1 MEESAMGESMKRGSG
16 HWLRRSP
23 AEWFSSLPTLLV
35 LLLALFLSSG
45 EIIHSQLL
53 KIGENTWESYFLLR
67 GAGLMEEPTC
77 NPDPDISRLTR
88 ETLQRRQAEAAN
100 DPLAG
105 VLGTPSVNEDA
116 IRQSLQ
122 RSRENCRGKWDRYQ
136 TIQERVTPSVV
147 MFRNVEG
154 GVAWVVS
161 SLGDYKRLLLCLLLM
176 ICATRTTLGRH
187 HIALR
192 PQRTVKDHIV
202 STSAQLAANALLLLS
217 ATVYRVEEA
226 AAMESGVRVGH
237 FYLHQFWIAGF
248 TVLTAASLYQL
259 IRFPKGLESGGSW
272 GKALLTIPLYTF
284 MCLSAS
290 SQFISQGYYH
300 GIAVYLGIMM
310 EMSTMFLNLALYI
323 WIGMML
329 RQTRLTHLVF
339 DVLRPWRMSPELM
352 AFVVLAVTAVP
363 TAYTGASG
371 IFVIAAGATVYNEM
385 IRAGAR
391 KQLALAT
398 TAMSGSMGVVLRPC
412 LLVVI
417 IAALNKNVTTTELFS
432 SGLKVFMLSLLLFF
446 IYSQF
451 ARTSPARI
459 APFSEAVPASL
470 KRLVPLL
477 PYAIVVGAVL
487 VLFSD
492 VLDRQLDEFSAPII
506 LPVMLLAVLFYEKL
520 SHHLLHLFALFLVPM
535 IALSFNDLWQG
546 YQALQSGELPTGWTH
561 ITLQNHLW
569 GLLSRNLFLAGFL
582 LVHYLIAPRMAK
594 SEATDPHYAPEE
606 GVSEKLE
613 GSLRFATNDT
623 TTHIGAMLML
633 MALSV
638 GTGGLIE
645 RSGLVE
651 MLPESFS
658 SIWIA
663 TSILVVTMVILGMI
677 MEPFG
682 AVVLVNATVA
692 QVAFNNGID
701 PLHFWM
707 ITLVAFELGYLTPPV
722 AVNHLLTRQVV
733 GDDEVESAKLQHGS
747 FFRRYEKYLLPIA
760 VMFTALLLVSY
771 LPLLSEGLHQW
782 LFQKIQIAM

>member
-248 TVLTAASLYQL
+248 AVLTAASLYQL
-259 IRFPKGLESGGSW
+259 IRFPKGLESGG
-272 GKALLTIPLYTF
+272 
-284 MCLSAS
+284 
-290 SQFISQGYYH
+290 
-300 GIAVYLGIMM
+300 V
-310 EMSTMFLNLALYI
+310 
-323 WIGMML
+323 
-329 RQTRLTHLVF
+329 R
-339 DVLRPWRMSPELM
+339 
-352 AFVVLAVTAVP
+352 
-363 TAYTGASG
+363 
-371 IFVIAAGATVYNEM
+371 
-385 IRAGAR
+385 
-391 KQLALAT
+391 
-398 TAMSGSMGVVLRPC
+398 
-412 LLVVI
+412 
-417 IAALNKNVTTTELFS
+417 
-432 SGLKVFMLSLLLFF
+432 
-446 IYSQF
+446 
-451 ARTSPARI
+451 
-459 APFSEAVPASL
+459 
-470 KRLVPLL
+470 
-477 PYAIVVGAVL
+477 
-487 VLFSD
+487 
-492 VLDRQLDEFSAPII
+492 
-506 LPVMLLAVLFYEKL
+506 
-520 SHHLLHLFALFLVPM
+520 
-535 IALSFNDLWQG
+535 
-546 YQALQSGELPTGWTH
+546 
-561 ITLQNHLW
+561 
-569 GLLSRNLFLAGFL
+569 
-582 LVHYLIAPRMAK
+582 
-594 SEATDPHYAPEE
+594 
-606 GVSEKLE
+606 
-613 GSLRFATNDT
+613 
-623 TTHIGAMLML
+623 
-633 MALSV
+633 
-638 GTGGLIE
+638 
-645 RSGLVE
+645 
-651 MLPESFS
+651 
-658 SIWIA
+658 
-663 TSILVVTMVILGMI
+663 
-677 MEPFG
+677 
-682 AVVLVNATVA
+682 
-692 QVAFNNGID
+692 
-701 PLHFWM
+701 
-707 ITLVAFELGYLTPPV
+707 
-722 AVNHLLTRQVV
+722 
-733 GDDEVESAKLQHGS
+733 
-747 FFRRYEKYLLPIA
+747 
-760 VMFTALLLVSY
+760 
-771 LPLLSEGLHQW
+771 
-782 LFQKIQIAM
+782 